1 MAEPEDQPRK
11 IVKIK
16 RINPRSDIQGR
27 SNTTLPTLEEGTS
40 ESEVCKAHV
49 LKQSV

>member
-11 IVKIK
+11 IVRIK
-16 RINPRSDIQGR
+16 RINPRSEIQGR

-40 ESEVCKAHV
+40 VSEVCKVHV
-49 LKQSV
+49 PKRSV